1 MPQED
6 CLEFSR
12 MSRIDGFP
20 DGFNLSTVNGM
31 FFIVPSNMHR
41 SFYILTERDSPRMS
55 PWY

>member
-12 MSRIDGFP
+12 MYRIDGFP